1 MCVYVCVRACVC
13 GYALEVDS
21 MKLTD
26 LWQAHWSCGLSTQR
40 SRVQIQ
46 SRILFRDFCS
56 NQFSYKEYTDRTPSV
71 GRRGGDGGD
80 WPLSPYAM
88 AVKMK
93 SLTPV
98 ADPGGQIRLWPLHRS
113 WQWNLAPS
121 GAERVMT
128 ALWICRKVR
137 ILLPPYRCRLR
148 IWPPYGKL
156 GKVAP

>member
-1 MCVYVCVRACVC
+1 MLIAHESIIHLNPCMCGCIVCVVCVHVRVCVC
-13 GYALEVDS
+13 ARVRVWVYYALEVDS

-80 WPLSPYAM
+80 
-88 AVKMK
+88 
-93 SLTPV
+93 
-98 ADPGGQIRLWPLHRS
+98 
-113 WQWNLAPS
+113 
-121 GAERVMT
+121 
-128 ALWICRKVR
+128 
-137 ILLPPYRCRLR
+137 
-148 IWPPYGKL
+148 
-156 GKVAP
+156 